1 VKKLIR
7 HTGICLLLTGIG
19 VLAFAS
25 KGGGGDKKNSG
36 AFKNDFTPISST
48 GFTLKNGYSYSNSNF
63 FGHEKITDK
72 TISVNTMISFQK
84 GNSIYIMPYHY
95 KVNVSTYGTGPC
107 NSSLQLVGV
116 KIKMNK

>member
-7 HTGICLLLTGIG
+7 HTSICLLLTVAG

-25 KGGGGDKKNSG
+25 KGGGGDKKNPG
-36 AFKNDFTPISST
+36 AFKNDFTPISSS
-48 GFTLKNGYSYSNSNF
+48 GFTLKNGYSYSNSTF
-63 FGHEKITDK
+63 FGHENTKEK
-72 TISVNTMISFQK
+72 TISLNAMVSFQK

-95 KVNVSTYGTGPC
+95 KVNVSTYGTGSC
-107 NSSLQLVGV
+107 NSSLQLLGV